1 MTASGWWRH
10 PTTVWCV
17 SLLAVWLS
25 VGLLVAAL
33 GMGFTAGL
41 ARDQGSPSAFRY
53 YDRQATV
60 GLYLYVMSQCLLAA
74 VLAWRIR
81 WGYWL
86 LRVVGALVASS
97 ALTIF
102 LAYSL
107 FSSGQ
112 GAWVKPAV
120 LLMEQ
125 AIGLLVRGLDAI

>member
-1 MTASGWWRH
+1 MIG
-10 PTTVWCV
+10 WCV
-17 SLLAVWLS
+17 AALLVWLS

-41 ARDQGSPSAFRY
+41 ARDQGSLSTFRY
-53 YDRQATV
+53 YDRHATV
-60 GLYLYVMSQCLLAA
+60 GLYLFAVSQCLLAA
-74 VLAWRIR
+74 IWALVIR
-81 WGYWL
+81 RGHWL

-107 FSSGQ
+107 FSSGPEV
-112 GAWVKPAV
+112 WVKPAV